1 MELYIDTKLQEESII
16 EESENFSDLQS
27 DEQSDKDHE
36 KSRASSSL
44 VKNIKGAI

>member
-16 EESENFSDLQS
+16 EESENLSDLPS
-27 DEQSDKDHE
+27 NEKRSNEFEQA
-36 KSRASSSL
+36 RASSSL